1 MKNLLLIMFAAFF
14 PFNINAQ
21 RMIDSIKVEKIS
33 KVYCTNDTI
42 KLSLNNSSSEN
53 VKVTISLE
61 GYLKKKIVWWIPDIL
76 GYMRG
81 FGAFSKSVVFIPLS
95 SSVNEVISIPVN
107 SKIFK
112 RKITYRLIYNITS
125 KSENDV
131 LKKYSDYFRIM

>member
-1 MKNLLLIMFAAFF
+1 MFAAFC

-21 RMIDSIKVEKIS
+21 RMVDSIKVEKKS

-61 GYLKKKIVWWIPDIL
+61 GYLKKKVVCWIPDIL
-76 GYMRG
+76 GYMSG
-81 FGAFSKSVVFIPLS
+81 FDVFSKSVVFIPLS
-95 SSVNEVISIPVN
+95 SSVNEVISIPID

-112 RKITYRLIYNITS
+112 RKITYRLIFNITS